1 MCGSGTTPKPCESW
15 ARLMTILSVMHNQYW
30 KREELYKEV
39 WEQPLL
45 KLAPKYGISAVALG
59 KVCRRLKIPVPGRG
73 YWAKLAV
80 GKPAKRLPLRDFKD
94 LPYVR
99 RLKTKLTPKPAMDS
113 TDPELAQIAAVES
126 KPIALRTEQ
135 HEFVRSSEAR
145 LRKARTDK
153 YGRIEPPNERP
164 CVRIL
169 VSKELLDRALALM
182 STILFALEENG
193 FRVNVSESAT
203 SVRIFG
209 QEVKFCIV
217 EDLRI
222 KESRKEQGYRRMKT
236 VNVYER
242 SGNLAFQ
249 ILESERGYRRWWA
262 DGKTQRLESLL
273 PQCLGGLMMVAR
285 ARRIWAE
292 ERAKREAEWE
302 KERREREEFTRLMQ
316 QLENWIEGWNR
327 AKQIREFV
335 AALERDCAAKGVP
348 TTADSP
354 RGKWIAWALR
364 QADRFDP
371 LTQGIDSQQPA
382 A

>member
-1 MCGSGTTPKPCESW
+1 
-15 ARLMTILSVMHNQYW
+15 MHGYW

-80 GKPAKRLPLRDFKD
+80 GKRAKQVPLREYKD

-99 RLKTKLTPKPAMDS
+99 RLKTTITPKRTIESA
-113 TDPELAQIAAVES
+113 DPELAQIAAVES
-126 KPIALRTEQ
+126 KPVALSNDR
-135 HEFVRSSEAR
+135 HELVQSSEGW
-145 LRKARTDK
+145 LRRARTDEH
-153 YGRIEPPNERP
+153 GRIEPPADKP

-169 VSKELLDRALALM
+169 VSKELLDRALKLM
-182 STILFALEENG
+182 STVLLALEENG
-193 FRVNVSESAT
+193 FQVSVSEKAT
-203 SVRIFG
+203 SVQIFG
-209 QEVKFCIV
+209 QDVKFSIM

-249 ILESERGYRRWWA
+249 IWEVADGYRRRWA
-262 DGKTQRLESLL
+262 DGKTQRVENLL
-273 PQCLGGLMMVAR
+273 SDCLGGLMMVAR
-285 ARRIWAE
+285 AKRIRAE
-292 ERAKREAEWE
+292 ERARREAEWE
-302 KERREREEFTRLMQ
+302 RERKERDEFARLMQ
-316 QLENWIEGWNR
+316 QLEKWIGGWNR

-335 AALERDCAAKGVP
+335 GALEKDCTAKGVA

-354 RGKWIAWALR
+354 KGKWIAWALR

-371 LTQGIDSQQPA
+371 LVQT
-382 A
+382 